1 MIVALILT
9 DTQAII
15 PIKLEVNKE
24 ASACDI
30 SLVRHSTEYVE
41 LMMHIHFLSI
51 YNAVCVCALFSMKN
65 KKKTSLSII
74 NFSINIV
81 IYIATPGF
89 FRCCCFFFSF
99 SLVWCYIIRYHENI
113 CSALRCVV
121 FSEYLRY

>member
-41 LMMHIHFLSI
+41 LMMHIHLLSI
-51 YNAVCVCALFSMKN
+51 CNAMCVCAFLNEKL
-65 KKKTSLSII
+65 KRK
-74 NFSINIV
+74 
-81 IYIATPGF
+81 
-89 FRCCCFFFSF
+89 
-99 SLVWCYIIRYHENI
+99 HH
-113 CSALRCVV
+113 
-121 FSEYLRY
+121 